1 MMGERRGPTFD
12 QTVTGPGC
20 PEMNIRFVDPVKS
33 SRIGGYHIFRMRGSN
48 ELRLVSPLQ
57 FRELLP
63 TPCRER
69 ELRLDDDDMQ
79 SRRAPSVEKHLS

>member
-33 SRIGGYHIFRMRGSN
+33 SGIGVYHIFRMRGSN
-48 ELRLVSPLQ
+48 ELRHDVES
-57 FRELLP
+57 
-63 TPCRER
+63 
-69 ELRLDDDDMQ
+69 DDDGGG
-79 SRRAPSVEKHLS
+79 SRAQPAKNCVRW